1 MVLNFDQLGYS
12 YFCSFLILLSL
23 HISPSLSLSLS
34 LSIIPLSILPS
45 PFPLYLRHKENTS
58 QAKLLYKYWSP
69 KFYKHIISIVGLNT
83 LIFIGKNK
91 HFLNFNTI
99 HVTYINR
106 SGFSTLL
113 GVYNSHHLII
123 HYLVP

>member
-1 MVLNFDQLGYS
+1 MVLNFDQLSYS
-12 YFCSFLILLSL
+12 YSCSSLILLSL
-23 HISPSLSLSLS
+23 SFHISPLLSLPLS
-34 LSIIPLSILPS
+34 LLFPSISPS
-45 PFPLYLRHKENTS
+45 PFPPYLRHKENTS

-69 KFYKHIISIVGLNT
+69 KFNKHIISIVGLNT